1 MSRMEVCM
9 QLIIFVDLQFELSD
23 RELPEQS
30 ALMAGLQRASEK
42 QLLLSSC
49 LLVAEFPIIELV
61 CQ

>member
-1 MSRMEVCM
+1 M